1 MNKDPAHGYP
11 THRCSLIDSQSIKKD
26 DLDAS
31 SIQMSWWP
39 FKRKEKIIHEVPHIK
54 GTRLWLQD
62 LRELSEKNFDNPA
75 EGQRLI
81 RQMQVEWTED
91 HKNGEVTKELLS
103 GLDRRA
109 FRLLRADADEWLR
122 WLDDEDFWLP
132 GWGVESI
139 E

>member
-1 MNKDPAHGYP
+1 M
-11 THRCSLIDSQSIKKD
+11 IDSQSIKKD

-39 FKRKEKIIHEVPHIK
+39 FKRKKKVVHEEPHIK

-62 LRELSEKNFDNPA
+62 LREISEKNFDNPA

-81 RQMQVEWTED
+81 RQMQVEWTD
-91 HKNGEVTKELLS
+91 DYKNGEVTEELLS

-122 WLDDEDFWLP
+122 WLDDEDFWMP

>member
-1 MNKDPAHGYP
+1 
-11 THRCSLIDSQSIKKD
+11 
-26 DLDAS
+26 
-31 SIQMSWWP
+31 
-39 FKRKEKIIHEVPHIK
+39 
-54 GTRLWLQD
+54 
-62 LRELSEKNFDNPA
+62 
-75 EGQRLI
+75 
-81 RQMQVEWTED
+81 MQVEWTDD

>member
-1 MNKDPAHGYP
+1 MKSHISKELGY
-11 THRCSLIDSQSIKKD
+11 
-26 DLDAS
+26 
-31 SIQMSWWP
+31 
-39 FKRKEKIIHEVPHIK
+39 
-54 GTRLWLQD
+54 GLQD
-62 LRELSEKNFDNPA
+62 LREISEKNFDNPA

-81 RQMQVEWTED
+81 RQMQVEWTD
-91 HKNGEVTKELLS
+91 DYKNGEVTEELLS

-122 WLDDEDFWLP
+122 WLDDEDFWMP

>member
-1 MNKDPAHGYP
+1 MHEDPAHSHP
-11 THRCSLIDSQSIKKD
+11 RDRRSFIDSQSIKKE

-39 FKRKEKIIHEVPHIK
+39 FKRKEKVIHEQPHIK

-81 RQMQVEWTED
+81 RQMQVEWTD
-91 HKNGEVTKELLS
+91 GHKNGEVTKELLS

-109 FRLLRADADEWLR
+109 FRLLRADADEWLK
-122 WLDDEDFWLP
+122 WLDDEDFWMP